1 MISPVF
7 RKHRTAVLVVALA
20 TASTIA
26 AVAAAVAMAASR
38 DAVVVPADART
49 IDGTFCTG
57 LCIHVTAFDGQTTQ
71 SPNGLS
77 LRPGTY
83 WLTVTDTSRFHDFVL
98 RSCPGSTSSCDQSSN
113 GDELQLTTISE
124 GSTAAPVVET
134 RKINLQHG
142 TYRLFCN
149 APMGSMPGMDHEA
162 MGMHVDFTVGGV
174 GQVG

>member
-1 MISPVF
+1 MISTVL
-7 RKHRTAVLVVALA
+7 RKHRTAVLTVALVIASATSA
-20 TASTIA
+20 TA
-26 AVAAAVAMAASR
+26 AVTAMAASS
-38 DAVVVPADART
+38 DEAPPADART

-57 LCIHVTAFDGQTTQ
+57 LCIHVTTSDGQTAQ
-71 SPNGLS
+71 SPNGLT

-83 WLTVTDTSRFHDFVL
+83 WLTVTDTTRFHDFVL
-98 RSCPGSTSSCDQSSN
+98 RSCPGTTSPCDQNSN
-113 GDELQLTTISE
+113 GDESQLTTISE
-124 GSTAAPVVET
+124 GSTTAPVVES

-162 MGMHVDFTVGGV
+162 MGMYVDFSVGGV